1 VKAPLTRMA
10 DEPTATPTSRRTPAG
25 PVVFRS
31 AACTGSLVPIFT
43 LTVCLLVGCAALTS
57 GDQQRPFTVVFR
69 FKAPAA
75 KRVSVVGAFNGWDP
89 QAHPL
94 RGPDREGV
102 WTLSLLLPPGRYRY
116 LFVVDGVR
124 WVPDPS
130 AAVSEADGFS
140 GRNSVLIHAR

>member
-1 VKAPLTRMA
+1 M
-10 DEPTATPTSRRTPAG
+10 
-25 PVVFRS
+25 FRS
-31 AACTGSLVPIFT
+31 VARPGSLVPIL

-57 GDQQRPFTVVFR
+57 GDQQRPFAVVFR
-69 FKAPAA
+69 FKAPDA

-94 RGPDREGV
+94 RGPDRDGV

-130 AAVSEADGFS
+130 AAVSEADGFG